1 MSRPVWIDRS
11 SPAKARKTL
20 EEFRQAIADGS
31 ALMIYP
37 EGTTTRGDVP
47 LLPFKSTAFEAV
59 LPPGQGSVHP
69 ILTYYTG
76 DRAAGDVT
84 VAWYDDTPF
93 ARHVWGILGNRRTH
107 AKIAVLPELR
117 PAPGMTRK
125 DLANAARNM
134 MESAHQSFLTQQQ
147 EAPRES

>member
-11 SPAKARKTL
+11 SPAKAKKTL
-20 EEFRQAIADGS
+20 DEFRQAIADGS

-69 ILTYYTG
+69 ILT
-76 DRAAGDVT
+76 
-84 VAWYDDTPF
+84 
-93 ARHVWGILGNRRTH
+93 
-107 AKIAVLPELR
+107 
-117 PAPGMTRK
+117 
-125 DLANAARNM
+125 
-134 MESAHQSFLTQQQ
+134 
-147 EAPRES
+147 